1 MFIGTL
7 YPIPPYNFAL
17 STRLARLHSVLDT
30 FRNGEYWRA
39 LDVGG
44 AVVLVRVVSRGT
56 TEAPELDVY
65 RVSTTGPVD
74 DAALLKRMAQMLG
87 VEADMRPFY
96 DYARQDA
103 VLWPLVE
110 PLYGLKHVRSASL
123 FEALMV
129 AVIEQQIALN
139 LAQRGERWLLAWAG
153 NQIEYNGETFYTFP
167 KPERIAAA
175 SVEDLLPLKITRIR
189 MEVMRSVAQQIVD
202 GVVNFERLH
211 SVDEAMRTLTQLKGI
226 GQWTAAWAVIRALG
240 EYPYIGENDVALQ
253 AAINHYYFGQKGRVS
268 TKVVRQTMM
277 PYGEFAGAATFH
289 ILMQWGMVKYGE
301 A

>member
-1 MFIGTL
+1 MHIGTL
-7 YPIPPYNFAL
+7 HPIPPYDFAL
-17 STRLARLHSVLDT
+17 STKLARLHSVLDT
-30 FRNGEYWRA
+30 FRDGEYWRA
-39 LDVGG
+39 LDIDGV
-44 AVVLVRVVSRGT
+44 VVLVRVVNRGT
-56 TEAPELDVY
+56 TEAPKLDVY
-65 RVSTTGPVD
+65 RMSGPVD
-74 DAALLKRMAQMLG
+74 DAALLNRMAKMLG

-96 DYARQDA
+96 DHARQDA

-153 NQIEYNGETFYTFP
+153 GHIEYNGETFYTFP

-202 GVVNFERLH
+202 GAINFDDLRTA
-211 SVDEAMRTLTQLKGI
+211 DEAMRTLVQLKGI

-268 TKVVRQTMM
+268 TKVVKQTMM

-289 ILMQWGMVKYGE
+289 ILMQWGMAKYGG
-301 A
+301 

>member
-7 YPIPPYNFAL
+7 RPIPPYDFAL
-17 STRLARLHSVLDT
+17 STKLARLHSVLDV
-30 FRNGEYWRA
+30 FREGEYWRA
-39 LDVGG
+39 LDMDGV
-44 AVVLVRVVSRGT
+44 VVLVRVVSRGT

-65 RVSTTGPVD
+65 RMSGPVN
-74 DAALLKRMAQMLG
+74 DAALLRHMVHMLG
-87 VEADMRPFY
+87 VESDMRPFY
-96 DYARQDA
+96 DHARRDA

-139 LAQRGERWLLAWAG
+139 LAQRGERWLLEWAG
-153 NQIEYNGETFYTFP
+153 NRIEYNGETFYTFP

-175 SVEDLLPLKITRIR
+175 SVEELLPLKITRIR

-202 GVVNFERLH
+202 GAVNFDALRT
-211 SVDEAMRTLTQLKGI
+211 VDAAMRTLVQLKGI
-226 GQWTAAWAVIRALG
+226 GQWTAAWAVIRAMG

-253 AAINHYYFGQKGRVS
+253 AAINHYYFGEKGRVS
-268 TKVVRQTMM
+268 TKVVKQTMM

-289 ILMQWGMVKYGE
+289 ILMQWGMAKYGE

>member
-1 MFIGTL
+1 MHIGTL
-7 YPIPPYNFAL
+7 HPIPPYNFAL
-17 STRLARLHSVLDT
+17 STRLARLHSVLDV
-30 FRNGEYWRA
+30 FRDGEYWRA
-39 LDVGG
+39 LEIGG
-44 AVVLVRVVSRGT
+44 VVALVRVVSRGT
-56 TEAPELDVY
+56 TEAPQLDVY
-65 RVSTTGPVD
+65 RMNASGPVD
-74 DAALLKRMAQMLG
+74 DTLLLARMAHLLG
-87 VEADMRPFY
+87 AEADMRPFY
-96 DYARQDA
+96 DHARHDP

-129 AVIEQQIALN
+129 AIIEQQIALN

-153 NQIEYNGETFYTFP
+153 GRIDYDSETFYTFP
-167 KPERIAAA
+167 RPERIAAA

-189 MEVMRSVAQQIVD
+189 MEVMRMVAARIVS
-202 GVVNFERLH
+202 GA
-211 SVDEAMRTLTQLKGI
+211 VDFDSLRTVDMAMQTLTQLRGV
-226 GQWTAAWAVIRALG
+226 GQWTAAWATIRALG

-268 TKVVRQTMM
+268 TQVVRQTML

-289 ILMQWGMVKYGE
+289 ILMQWGMAKYE